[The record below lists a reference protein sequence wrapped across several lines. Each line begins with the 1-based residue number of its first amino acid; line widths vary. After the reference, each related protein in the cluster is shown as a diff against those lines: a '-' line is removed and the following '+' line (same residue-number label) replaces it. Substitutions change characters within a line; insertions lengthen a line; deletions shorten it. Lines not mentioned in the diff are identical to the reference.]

1 MNNTIL
7 GLDVG
12 HLRAQQCFKTLGFVL
27 YISRYEKKQSL
38 VITLSTSAILNYD
51 LNKLRSSLHV
61 KQTFKICMIFVIRA
75 RKPLTFWAEG
85 E

>member
-1 MNNTIL
+1 M
-7 GLDVG
+7 
-12 HLRAQQCFKTLGFVL
+12 K
-27 YISRYEKKQSL
+27 KKQSL